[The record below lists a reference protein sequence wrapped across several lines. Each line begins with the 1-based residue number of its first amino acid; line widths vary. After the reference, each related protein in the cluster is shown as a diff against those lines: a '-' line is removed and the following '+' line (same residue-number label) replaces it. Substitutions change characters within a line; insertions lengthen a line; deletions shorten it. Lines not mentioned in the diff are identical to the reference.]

1 MARPVK
7 CRNIESSPRSYY
19 FKPRGI
25 PMFELEEICLA
36 ADEFQALKYADADA
50 MMQTEAAALMGIS
63 RQTFGNIL
71 ARARAKVAVALI
83 HGKAL
88 RIENAN
94 TRQEHR
100 TITGR
105 PEIAE
110 GSDKN

>member
-71 ARARAKVAVALI
+71 ARARAKVADALI

-88 RIENAN
+88 RIENAGIPQKHEDE
-94 TRQEHR
+94 TGRQEIEENH
-100 TITGR
+100 
-105 PEIAE
+105 
-110 GSDKN
+110 

>member
-1 MARPVK
+1 
-7 CRNIESSPRSYY
+7 
-19 FKPRGI
+19 
-25 PMFELEEICLA
+25 MFELEEICLA